1 MALPASEMRK
11 ISVAY
16 YESPQPSAEEIVD
29 SIISAAQAAAQQ
41 GKWLTIYDGSGFTFV
56 DVHDKPNPIQE
67 DVMDGL
73 ASLGY
78 SPRIERLG
86 GGVIG
91 GW

>member
-41 GKWLTIYDGSGFTFV
+41 GKWLTIYDGSGLTFV
-56 DVHDKPNPIQE
+56 DVHDELNTTQQDIVDQ
-67 DVMDGL
+67 L

-78 SPRIERLG
+78 SPRIESLSEGLR
-86 GGVIG
+86 V

>member
-1 MALPASEMRK
+1 MALPASAMRE

-16 YESPQPSAEEIVD
+16 YESPEPTVEEVIE
-29 SIISAAQAAAQQ
+29 SILMAAQAAAQQ

-56 DVHDKPNPIQE
+56 DVHDELNTTQQDIVDQ
-67 DVMDGL
+67 L

-78 SPRIERLG
+78 SPRIESLSEGLR
-86 GGVIG
+86 V